1 MIVFTTRSCP
11 MLFPYPQPLV
21 DEVAIRAIRCLVRQ
35 AIHQGCFRRDQFDD
49 LVQDAVVHL
58 LQKARRFDPGRA
70 SWSTFCSLV
79 VRNFLSRLK
88 TNRRPCTEAFDDDPQ
103 SPHHASQV
111 GESQSLARRFTRYRS
126 EQERIEFEED
136 ISTVL
141 EQLPE
146 LLRDVCQGLMDES
159 NVEQAAKQLGVSRQ
173 TVYRRKASVRERFI
187 AESLVEYY

>member
-1 MIVFTTRSCP
+1 

-35 AIHQGCFRRDQFDD
+35 AIHQGCFRRDQFED
-49 LVQDAVVHL
+49 LVQEAIVHL

-70 SWSTFCSLV
+70 SWSTFCSLI
-79 VRNFLSRLK
+79 VRNYLSRLRTSRSPK
-88 TNRRPCTEAFDDDPQ
+88 AEAFDDDPQ

-136 ISTVL
+136 ICTVL
-141 EQLPE
+141 GQLPE
-146 LLRDVCQGLMDES
+146 DLREVCERFLDEPK
-159 NVEQAAKQLGVSRQ
+159 VAQVAEQLGVSRQ
-173 TVYRRKASVRERFI
+173 TVYRRRESVRQWFVSESM
-187 AESLVEYY
+187 AEYR